1 MKLFKFTEF
10 LKEGQFYQD
19 ELNPMVWQGEEI
31 NPEIRTKL
39 LQIAHDFYAD
49 LKISAPIEDI
59 QLTGSLANYNWTKY
73 SDFDVHVIMDFSQI
87 NDDVELVKIAME
99 GLKTVWNQRHPVSIN
114 GYDVELYAQDINQ
127 LHLASGLYS
136 LLKGE
141 WLRKPSFN
149 PPVVD
154 PMDVQVKSDRYIE
167 AIKQM
172 MEEIKDA
179 DADQANDIMERASVL
194 KKRISRSRDEQL
206 AHKGGEFSVENLVFK
221 RLRNEGWIG
230 KLIDLKAQA
239 YSRVYS
245 EPTNAADS
253 KFSTEV
259 DVVDESKLGRGSV
272 VVVLGPSVDGGRR
285 LFAFNADWN
294 REVERNG
301 WRVNMVGLSNPHI
314 IMRGE
319 SGRLVAKP
327 TMAALPKLKKYA
339 GLSDLQVVLNS
350 KTKTPFWHQTANYS
364 NIQQMLN
371 DMGPLFMGIP
381 DVIFPEPT
389 PRA

>member
-1 MKLFKFTEF
+1 MKLFKFNEF
-10 LKEGQFYQD
+10 LTEGQFYQD
-19 ELNPMVWQGEEI
+19 ELNPIVWQGEEI

-59 QLTGSLANYNWTKY
+59 QLTGSLANYNWTEY
-73 SDFDVHVIMDFSQI
+73 SDFDVHVIMDLSKI

-149 PPVVD
+149 PPTVD

-172 MEEIKDA
+172 MDEIKYA
-179 DADQANDIMERASVL
+179 DPEQAKDIMERASVL

-230 KLIDLKAQA
+230 KLIDLKSQA

-253 KFSTEV
+253 KFSTEA
-259 DVVDESKLGRGSV
+259 DVVDESKLGKGSV
-272 VVVLGPSVDGGRR
+272 VVVLGPNVDGGRR
-285 LFAFNADWN
+285 LFAFNVDWN
-294 REVERNG
+294 REVERTG
-301 WRVNMVGLSNPHI
+301 WRVNMTGLTNPHI
-314 IMRGE
+314 IVRTE
-319 SGRLVAKP
+319 DGRLIARPVSTSPAG
-327 TMAALPKLKKYA
+327 LKKYA
-339 GLSDLQVVLNS
+339 GLTDMQVVLNS
-350 KTKTPFWHQTANYS
+350 KTKTPFWHQTVSFS
-364 NIQQMLN
+364 NIQTMLHG
-371 DMGPLFMGIP
+371 MSSLLMGIH
-381 DVIFPEPT
+381 DVLF

>member
-1 MKLFKFTEF
+1 MKLFKFNEF
-10 LKEGQFYQD
+10 LAEGQFYQD
-19 ELNPMVWQGEEI
+19 ELNPVVWQGEEI

-59 QLTGSLANYNWTKY
+59 QLTGSLANYNWTEY
-73 SDFDVHVIMDFSQI
+73 SDFDVHVIMDLSKI

-149 PPVVD
+149 PPTVD

-179 DADQANDIMERASVL
+179 DPEQAKDIMERASVL

-206 AHKGGEFSVENLVFK
+206 AHTGGEFSVENLVFK

-230 KLIDLKAQA
+230 KLIDLKSQA

-245 EPTNAADS
+245 EPVNAADS
-253 KFSTEV
+253 KFSTEA

-272 VVVLGPSVDGGRR
+272 VVVLGPNVDGGRR
-285 LFAFNADWN
+285 LFAFNVDWN
-294 REVERNG
+294 REVERTG
-301 WRVNMVGLSNPHI
+301 WRVNMTGLTNPHI
-314 IMRGE
+314 IVRTE
-319 SGRLVAKP
+319 EGRLIARPVSTSPAS
-327 TMAALPKLKKYA
+327 LKKYA
-339 GLSDLQVVLNS
+339 GLTDMQVVLNS
-350 KTKTPFWHQTANYS
+350 KTKTPFWHQTVSFS
-364 NIQQMLN
+364 NIQTMLN
-371 DMGPLFMGIP
+371 GMSSLLMGIP
-381 DVIFPEPT
+381 DVLF